1 MILSIH
7 QPAYSPWLGYFHKI
21 GLSDTFV
28 FFDTTQFEK
37 NSFIN
42 RNKIKTANGPVWLTV
57 PVKLKDHFDKPIK
70 DIEIADQS
78 WRKKHQKALE
88 LNYKKAKYWNEF
100 SQLIDSFYKKDFK
113 YISDLCYEQLLM
125 FNAALGIDTKIV
137 KASDLSKYESKKND
151 LVLDICKGLKSNL
164 YVSGG
169 LGRDYIDADRFKRN
183 NIGLYFQDYKHPAYN
198 QLWGDFVPYMSLW
211 DLLLNE
217 GLNSRK
223 IIFQDNITKE
233 DLKNNGKK

>member
-57 PVKLKDHFDKPIK
+57 PVKLKGHFDKPIK

-78 WRKKHQKALE
+78 WKKKHQKALE

-100 SQLIDSFYKKDFK
+100 SPIIDDFYKKDFK

-125 FNAALGIDTKIV
+125 FNSALGIDTKII
-137 KASDLSKYESKKND
+137 KASDLPKYESKKNE

-169 LGRDYIDADRFKRN
+169 LGRDYIDAEAFKRD

-217 GLNSRK
+217 GPNSPK
-223 IIFQDNITKE
+223 IIFEGNITKK
-233 DLKNNGKK
+233 DLKK